1 MLDGGTTLR
10 GLNVAVGRREI
21 ARQIRRIERRR
32 PENGGKVLNE
42 KKKLIERLQHSKNV
56 NGRLIG
62 KTWRIPQMRN
72 KFIKV
77 EIPHTRR

>member
-42 KKKLIERLQHSKNV
+42 KKNS
-56 NGRLIG
+56 
-62 KTWRIPQMRN
+62 
-72 KFIKV
+72 
-77 EIPHTRR
+77 